1 MIRGRKLTTIAL
13 AVSIVSLAAKSVPAQ
28 PGNQPE
34 VRMLLNLDL
43 FTPQTNAPANGDDDS
58 TLHEIQALRAMGYLS
73 GAGKGPSNASA
84 STTNSGPSEAQPTA
98 GGKGGE
104 VE

>member
-1 MIRGRKLTTIAL
+1 MTRGRKRTTIAL
-13 AVSIVSLAAKSVPAQ
+13 AVSILSLGAAGVRAQ
-28 PGNQPE
+28 PGGQPQL
-34 VRMLLNLDL
+34 RMLLNLDL
-43 FTPQTNAPANGDDDS
+43 FTPQTNTPGSGDDDS
-58 TLHEIQALRAMGYLS
+58 TLHEIQALRAMGYLN

-84 STTNSGPSEAQPTA
+84 STTNSGPSQVQHTT

>member
-1 MIRGRKLTTIAL
+1 MTRGRKLTTIAL
-13 AVSIVSLAAKSVPAQ
+13 AVSIVSLGAQNVPAQ
-28 PGNQPE
+28 PGSQPE

-43 FTPQTNAPANGDDDS
+43 FTPQPNAPASDDDDS
-58 TLHEIQALRAMGYLS
+58 TLHQIQALRAMGYLN
-73 GAGKGPSNASA
+73 GAGKGSSNASV
-84 STTNSGPSEAQPTA
+84 STTNSGPSEVQPTA

>member
-28 PGNQPE
+28 PGSQPE

-73 GAGKGPSNASA
+73 GAGKGPSNASV
-84 STTNSGPSEAQPTA
+84 SSTNSGRSEVQPTS
-98 GGKGGE
+98 GGQGGE

>member
-1 MIRGRKLTTIAL
+1 MTRGRKLTTVAL
-13 AVSIVSLAAKSVPAQ
+13 AISIVSLGAQSVPAQ
-28 PGNQPE
+28 PGSQPE

-43 FTPQTNAPANGDDDS
+43 FTPQANAPTGGDDDS
-58 TLHEIQALRAMGYLS
+58 TLHEIQVLRAMGYLN
-73 GAGKGPSNASA
+73 GAGKGSSNASV
-84 STTNSGPSEAQPTA
+84 STTNSGPSEVPPTA

>member
-13 AVSIVSLAAKSVPAQ
+13 AVSIGSLAAKSVPAQ
-28 PGNQPE
+28 PGSQPE

-73 GAGKGPSNASA
+73 SAGKGSSNASV
-84 STTNSGPSEAQPTA
+84 STTNSGRSEVQPTA

>member
-1 MIRGRKLTTIAL
+1 MIRGRRLTTIAL

-28 PGNQPE
+28 PGSQPE

-73 GAGKGPSNASA
+73 GAGKGSSNASV
-84 STTNSGPSEAQPTA
+84 STTNSGPSEVQPTV

>member
-1 MIRGRKLTTIAL
+1 MIRGRKLATIAL
-13 AVSIVSLAAKSVPAQ
+13 AVSIVYLAAKSVPAQ
-28 PGNQPE
+28 PGSQPE

-43 FTPQTNAPANGDDDS
+43 FTPQTNGPANGDDDS

-73 GAGKGPSNASA
+73 GAGKGSSNASV
-84 STTNSGPSEAQPTA
+84 STTSSAPSAVQPTA
-98 GGKGGE
+98 GGNGGE

>member
-13 AVSIVSLAAKSVPAQ
+13 AASIVSLAAKSVPAQ
-28 PGNQPE
+28 SSSQPE

-43 FTPQTNAPANGDDDS
+43 FTPQTNAPACGDDDS

-73 GAGKGPSNASA
+73 GAGKGSSNASV
-84 STTNSGPSEAQPTA
+84 STTNSGPSEVQPAA

>member
-1 MIRGRKLTTIAL
+1 MTRGPKLTAIAL
-13 AVSIVSLAAKSVPAQ
+13 AASLVSPVATSVLAQ
-28 PGNQPE
+28 PGSQPQ

-43 FTPQTNAPANGDDDS
+43 FTPQTNTPASGDDDS
-58 TLHEIQALRAMGYLS
+58 TLHEIQALRAMGYLN

-84 STTNSGPSEAQPTA
+84 STTNSGPSQVQHTT

>member
-1 MIRGRKLTTIAL
+1 MTRGRKLTTIAL
-13 AVSIVSLAAKSVPAQ
+13 AVSIVSLGATSARAQ
-28 PGNQPE
+28 PGSQPQ

-43 FTPQTNAPANGDDDS
+43 FTPQTNAPASGDDDS
-58 TLHEIQALRAMGYLS
+58 TLHEIQALRAMGYLN
-73 GAGKGPSNASA
+73 GAGKGSSNASA
-84 STTNSGPSEAQPTA
+84 STTNSGPSEVQPTD

>member
-1 MIRGRKLTTIAL
+1 MTRGRKRTTIAL
-13 AVSIVSLAAKSVPAQ
+13 AVSIVSLGAQNVPAQ
-28 PGNQPE
+28 PSSQPE

-43 FTPQTNAPANGDDDS
+43 FTPQPNTPASGDDDS
-58 TLHEIQALRAMGYLS
+58 TLHEIQALRAMGYLN

-84 STTNSGPSEAQPTA
+84 STTNFGPSQVQHTT

>member
-13 AVSIVSLAAKSVPAQ
+13 VVSIVSLAAKSVRAQ

-43 FTPQTNAPANGDDDS
+43 FTPQTNAAANGDDDS

-73 GAGKGPSNASA
+73 GAGKGSSASL
-84 STTNSGPSEAQPTA
+84 STTNSGPSAAQPTA
-98 GGKGGE
+98 GGKRGE

>member
-1 MIRGRKLTTIAL
+1 MIRGRKLTTVAL
-13 AVSIVSLAAKSVPAQ
+13 AVFILSLAAKSVPAQ

-43 FTPQTNAPANGDDDS
+43 FTPQTNGRANGDDDS
-58 TLHEIQALRAMGYLS
+58 TLHEIQALRAMGFLS
-73 GAGKGPSNASA
+73 GAGKGSSNPSLSN
-84 STTNSGPSEAQPTA
+84 TTSGPSEVQPTA
-98 GGKGGE
+98 GSKGGQ